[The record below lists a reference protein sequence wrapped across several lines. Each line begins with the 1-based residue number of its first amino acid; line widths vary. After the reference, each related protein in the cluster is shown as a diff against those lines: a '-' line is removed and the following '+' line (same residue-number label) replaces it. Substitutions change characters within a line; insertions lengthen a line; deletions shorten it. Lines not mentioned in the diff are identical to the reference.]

1 MAGKSANKTAGT
13 AWEYDFFAR
22 ALERGLDVFIPA
34 GDDLPVDCHIVNSAG
49 TIYRVQCKGTAV
61 NNKPEGEYHDR
72 YKIIAGTGRSSKSPI
87 DCTKVDVVACYIAP
101 TKNWYFVPCLELEG
115 SVSMWFYPNNPDS
128 KSRYARFKDNWEVFK
143 T

>member
-1 MAGKSANKTAGT
+1 MAGRSPNKTAGT

-61 NNKPEGEYHDR
+61 NNKTVGEYHDR
-72 YKIIAGTGRSSKSPI
+72 YKIIAGTGRSSKNPI

-101 TKNWYFVPCLELEG
+101 VKTWYFVPCLELEG
-115 SVSMWFYPNNPDS
+115 SISMWFYPNNEKS
-128 KSRYARFKDNWEVFK
+128 KSRYARFKENWEVFK
-143 T
+143 S